1 MFWLQ
6 GWLMT
11 QHFDAI
17 WHFTPANVN
26 TSFYPI
32 KTFDSEIIIGIWFKL
47 KDVLCEFS
55 DHDLFFSLNFPSYV
69 RENQFSSSNLRKKI
83 LRKKNPESTNNS
95 LCHPRLLKKTTQR
108 HKVKKRQCF
117 NSTFIILFFSALN

>member
-17 WHFTPANVN
+17 WHFTPGNVN

-32 KTFDSEIIIGIWFKL
+32 KTFDSEIITGVWFKS
-47 KDVLCEFS
+47 KDVLWVQWS
-55 DHDLFFSLNFPSYV
+55 WPFFSLNVPSFV
-69 RENQFSSSNLRKKI
+69 RENQFSSSNRRQKYLEKQ
-83 LRKKNPESTNNS
+83 NPESTNDS